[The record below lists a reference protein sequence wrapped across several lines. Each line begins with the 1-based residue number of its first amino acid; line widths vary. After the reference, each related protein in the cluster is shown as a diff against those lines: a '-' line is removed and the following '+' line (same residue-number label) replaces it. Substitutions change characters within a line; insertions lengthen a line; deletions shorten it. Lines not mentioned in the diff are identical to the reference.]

1 MKTSTS
7 ILARDELAGRKGGIW
22 DYVSP
27 SRINLWLKCPLAFHL
42 RYIEGIRTPPSA
54 SQFVG
59 KTVHWGLEIY
69 YRHRQQNVRL
79 PAAEVMDW
87 LLAQWDESVAPDGVR
102 FTIPAAEAA
111 ARQQSLD
118 LVQVYLAQLPADE
131 PRPLAIETALE
142 APLIDRA
149 TGKSL
154 GIPLVGV
161 IDLVLPGADGA
172 IITDF
177 KTTSRGGELPELTHE
192 LQLSCYSYLFRQTSP
207 LPEEALEI
215 RNLVKT
221 KVPRVENHRYGP
233 RSAAHYL
240 RLFSV
245 IRAYLDAL
253 DAGNYYIRPSLL
265 CTACE
270 FRSSH
275 CAQWT
280 G

>member
-1 MKTSTS
+1 MSTS
-7 ILARDELAGRKGGIW
+7 ILARAELEGRTGGIW
-22 DYVSP
+22 DYVSA
-27 SRINLWLKCPLAFHL
+27 SRLNLWLKCPLAFRL
-42 RYIEGIRTPPSA
+42 KYVDGVRTPPSS

-59 KTVHWGLEIY
+59 KTVHRGLEIY

-79 PAAEVMDW
+79 PAAEIAEMLV
-87 LLAQWDESVAPDGVR
+87 AQWEEAV
-102 FTIPAAEAA
+102 AAEGVKFSTASDEVA

-118 LVQVYLAQLPADE
+118 LVRTYLQQLPNDE
-131 PRPLAIETALE
+131 PRPLAIESVLE
-142 APLIDRA
+142 APLLDPVS
-149 TGKSL
+149 GQSL

-177 KTTSRGGELPELTHE
+177 KTTARGGELLEISHE
-192 LQLSCYSYLFRQTSP
+192 LQLSAYSYLHRQTSP

-215 RNLVKT
+215 RSLIKT
-221 KVPRVENHRYGP
+221 KTPRIEHHRYGP
-233 RSAAHYL
+233 RSHSHYL

-253 DAGNYYIRPSLL
+253 DAGTYFIRPSHL
-265 CTACE
+265 CAACE
-270 FRSSH
+270 FSRMQ
-275 CAQWT
+275 CLQWT

>member
-1 MKTSTS
+1 MITSTS

-27 SRINLWLKCPLAFHL
+27 SRINLWLKCPLAFRL

-59 KTVHWGLEIY
+59 KTVHRALEIY

-79 PAAEVMDW
+79 LAAEVLER
-87 LLAQWDESVAPDGVR
+87 LLAQWEESVAADGIR
-102 FTIPAAEAA
+102 FPTLAAESA

-118 LVQVYLAQLPADE
+118 LVRVYMEQLPADE
-131 PRPLAIETALE
+131 PRPLAVETALE
-142 APLIDRA
+142 AHLMDPL
-149 TGKSL
+149 TGRSL
-154 GIPLVGV
+154 GVPLVGV

-192 LQLSCYSYLFRQTSP
+192 LQLGCYSYLFRRTSP

-233 RSAAHYL
+233 RS
-240 RLFSV
+240 
-245 IRAYLDAL
+245 
-253 DAGNYYIRPSLL
+253 
-265 CTACE
+265 
-270 FRSSH
+270 
-275 CAQWT
+275 
-280 G
+280 

>member
-1 MKTSTS
+1 MTTSTS

-27 SRINLWLKCPLAFHL
+27 SRINLWLKCPLAFRL
-42 RYIEGIRTPPSA
+42 RYVEGIWSPPSP
-54 SQFVG
+54 SLFVG
-59 KTVHWGLEIY
+59 RTVHRALEMY

-79 PAAEVMDW
+79 LPAEVLEW
-87 LLAQWDESVAPDGVR
+87 LLAQWDESVAVDGIR
-102 FTIPAAEAA
+102 FTTPVAESA
-111 ARQQSLD
+111 ARQQSQG
-118 LVQVYLAQLPADE
+118 LVQAYLAQLPVGE
-131 PRPLAIETALE
+131 PRPLAVETALE
-142 APLIDRA
+142 APLLDPV
-149 TGKSL
+149 TGTSL
-154 GIPLVGV
+154 GVPLVGV
-161 IDLVLPGADGA
+161 IDLVLPGAEGA

-177 KTTSRGGELPELTHE
+177 KTTSRGGNLPEISHE

-233 RSAAHYL
+233 RSQAHYL
-240 RLFSV
+240 RLFAV

-253 DAGNYYIRPSLL
+253 DAGNYYIRPSHL
-265 CTACE
+265 CAACE
-270 FRSSH
+270 FSGSR
-275 CAQWT
+275 CAQWA